1 MKAADAVQ
9 ERAYAACERR
19 LSAVTNAQY
28 AHGRCAHDRVQAAAV
43 HASQNV
49 DAVVQRMKP
58 AHVDVVYTGTQTAG
72 FYTDDPNSLTDNTI
86 LRT

>member
-1 MKAADAVQ
+1 
-9 ERAYAACERR
+9 
-19 LSAVTNAQY
+19 
-28 AHGRCAHDRVQAAAV
+28 
-43 HASQNV
+43 
-49 DAVVQRMKP
+49 MKP